1 MDGIYEVLNERQREA
16 VESTEGPV
24 LILAGAGSGKT
35 KALTHRVAYL
45 IKEKHV
51 EPWRIMA
58 ITFTNKAAEE
68 MRRRVDNLVG
78 FGSEH
83 VWVATFHASC
93 SRMLRR
99 HADRLGFTNSFS
111 IYDTDDQR
119 TLMRQVIK
127 KLDLDPKMYKDKMIL
142 ARISNAKNSMIT
154 PEQMEKESYID
165 FRERRI
171 AEAYGEYQRQLK
183 LNNAMDFDDL
193 LNMTV
198 RLFKENPDVL
208 EYYQRRFAYVMVDEY
223 QDTNHVQFEFVR
235 LLTQESGNLCVVG
248 DDDQSI
254 YGFRGADIRNILDF
268 TGAFPD
274 AKVIKLEQNYRS
286 TKNILSAANSVIRN
300 NEDRRDKTLWTENE
314 EGRKVSFICYDTA
327 YKEAEGIVM
336 DIDENKD
343 RFPYGDCAVLYR
355 TNAQSRLL
363 EEKCVLWNV
372 PYRMV
377 GGVNFYQRKEIKDIL
392 CYLKTIENGSDDLA
406 VGRIVNVPRRGIG
419 QTSIDRIGT
428 YAITHEM
435 SFYEALDKI
444 NEVPGIKCQAKI
456 RDFTKLIEGFRQ
468 EAAGMK
474 VAGLI
479 RCVLDR
485 TGYKDEL
492 VAEDTI
498 ESQTRL
504 ENIGEFISKAE
515 DFDEANEDGE
525 NGDTALTR
533 FLQEVSLVADVD
545 NMADD
550 DDKVT
555 LMTLHAAKGLEF
567 PKVYLAGMEERLF
580 PGVRAVNSA
589 DSNEMEEERRLCY
602 VGITRA
608 QKELVLTASRMR
620 VINGEPQYQ
629 APSRF
634 IDEISPELLETEKTG
649 GLIME
654 KIDENSGSGMY
665 RPKPK
670 VLTSGSAAVT
680 LGKQFEVKKA
690 EGLTY
695 GVGDRVR
702 HVKFGEG
709 TVLSIE
715 DGKRDYEVVVNF
727 NKVGEKKL
735 FASFA
740 KLVKV

>member
-1 MDGIYEVLNERQREA
+1 LDDIYKALNDRQLEA
-16 VESTEGPV
+16 VMSTEGPV

-68 MRRRVDNLVG
+68 MRKRVDSLVG
-78 FGSEH
+78 LGSENI
-83 VWVATFHASC
+83 WVATFHATC
-93 SRMLRR
+93 SRILRR
-99 HADRLGFTNSFS
+99 HADRLGYTHSFS

-119 TLMRQVIK
+119 TLMKQVIK
-127 KLDLDPKMYKDKMIL
+127 KLDLDPKMYKEKMIL
-142 ARISNAKNSMIT
+142 AQVSGAKNSMIT
-154 PEQMEKESYID
+154 PEQMEKEGYTD
-165 FRERRI
+165 FRQRRI
-171 AEAYGEYQRQLK
+171 AEAYGEYQKQLK

-198 RLFKENPDVL
+198 QLFRENPDIL
-208 EYYQRRFAYVMVDEY
+208 EYYQRRFSYVMVDEY

-235 LLTQESGNLCVVG
+235 LLTKESGNLCVVG

-268 TGAFPD
+268 AEAFPE

-286 TKNILSAANSVIRN
+286 TKMILGAANSVIGN
-300 NEDRRDKTLWTENE
+300 NRDRKDKTLWTENE
-314 EGRKVSFICYDTA
+314 EGPKVSFICYGTA
-327 YKEAEGIVM
+327 YNEAEGIVA
-336 DIDENKD
+336 DIVNNKD
-343 RFPYGDCAVLYR
+343 RFHYGDCAVLYR

-363 EEKCVLWNV
+363 EEKCVMLNV

-406 VGRIVNVPRRGIG
+406 VERIVNVPRRGIG
-419 QTSIDRIGT
+419 TTSIDRVRS
-428 YAITHEM
+428 YALDHDI
-435 SFYEALDKI
+435 SLYEALLKI
-444 NEVPGIKCQAKI
+444 NDVPGVKASVKVK
-456 RDFTKLIEGFRQ
+456 RFTGLIEEFKRK
-468 EAAGMK
+468 APDLT
-474 VAGLI
+474 VAELI
-479 RCVLDR
+479 QLVLEL
-485 TGYKDEL
+485 TGYKEEL
-492 VAEDTI
+492 IAEGTI
-498 ESQTRL
+498 EAQTRL
-504 ENIGEFISKAE
+504 ENLGELISKAE
-515 DFDEANEDGE
+515 GFDDGPDD
-525 NGDTALTR
+525 GTALTR

-545 NMADD
+545 NMTDD

-580 PGVRAVNSA
+580 PGVRAVS
-589 DSNEMEEERRLCY
+589 SPGEEEMEEERRLCY

-620 VINGEPQYQ
+620 IINGEPQFQ
-629 APSRF
+629 TTSRF
-634 IDEISPELLETEKTG
+634 VNEINEEYLETVKTG
-649 GLIME
+649 GNAME
-654 KIDENSGSGMY
+654 KQDENSGSGMY

-670 VLTSGSAAVT
+670 VLTSGSAAVA

-690 EGLTY
+690 EGLSY

-709 TVLSIE
+709 TVLSVE
-715 DGKRDYEVVVNF
+715 DGKKDYEVVVNF
-727 NKVGEKKL
+727 DKAGEKKL

-740 KLVKV
+740 KLQKV